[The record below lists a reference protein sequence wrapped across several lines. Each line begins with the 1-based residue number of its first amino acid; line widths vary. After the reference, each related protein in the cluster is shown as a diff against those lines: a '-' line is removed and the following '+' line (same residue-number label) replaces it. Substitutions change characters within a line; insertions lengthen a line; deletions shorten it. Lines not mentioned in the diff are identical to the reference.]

1 MPSIDEFKI
10 LKSSARNKITPDLDQ
25 EIKIGINQDFQQQVE
40 YDRTKDLNLF
50 ELYQKER
57 QKSTTFR
64 PLTKITFLFENSY
77 TGNCIYTPYK
87 NNLYYSNA
95 LENAITFQS
104 NSNNP
109 WQGYPQY
116 SEFQFIRTDNN
127 INGYTQGLGGQISF
141 VNKSANTYNWSY
153 YLTYPCQNA
162 DRILYCDDANS
173 SINWTWNAYDGIPFV
188 IEPNSLYGSNVVSF
202 RCPMDHGL
210 SVGEFVKLT
219 INYNGTDTFQVQ
231 SLGNQNAGSEEYIFN
246 LLNVGY
252 TGTTFLNNTTGTF
265 KRMINTSDPMGTESQ
280 YYIRLH
286 KVLAQ
291 VEDSVFVNAGFE
303 KNIFGKKVRYE
314 KAALTPNGQNRAS
327 VKEGNDVYTLSYNKD
342 IELGGLRDN
351 LFRPVTQ
358 LFTSFAWKGYLGW
371 TISNNSQLKDGYK
384 FNLPLINQQP
394 SGWWDAT
401 NTLSNSSFTK
411 NSYTVNAQQF
421 NYINNISV
429 GDLITGDFCEFNRVT
444 QVERVVSPNYHKF
457 TFNSNYFYGTG
468 FGNQQNQLGYLYQA
482 HYPMTIRV
490 FSTSLS
496 EEPYTNIASVPDYS
510 SWLNFTS
517 SLVWRDIYD
526 YGYIDSEGFG
536 VDYPFLNGA
545 HYPRNEI
552 IFRLIADGS
561 NINYPNV
568 IPDPTTDECE

>member
-10 LKSSARNKITPDLDQ
+10 SKSSARNKVTPDLDQ
-25 EIKIGINQDFQQQVE
+25 ELKIGINQDFQQQVE
-40 YDRTKDLNLF
+40 YDRTKDLNLSD
-50 ELYQKER
+50 LYQRER
-57 QKSTTFR
+57 QKSTIFR
-64 PLTKITFLFENSY
+64 PLSKITFLFENVY
-77 TGNCIYTPYK
+77 TGNCIYTPFK
-87 NNLYYSNA
+87 NNLYYSNP
-95 LENAITFQS
+95 LENAITFQG

-127 INGYTQGLGGQISF
+127 VNGYTQGAGAQINF

-153 YLTYPCQNA
+153 YLTYAYQNA
-162 DRILYCDDANS
+162 DRLLYCEDPNS
-173 SINWTWNAYDGIPFV
+173 ATNWTWNAYDGIPFI
-188 IEPNSLYGSNVVSF
+188 IETNSLYGTNVISF

-219 INYNGTDTFQVQ
+219 VNYNGQDVFQVQ

-246 LLNVGY
+246 VLNVGY
-252 TGTTFLNNTTGTF
+252 TGSSLANNVTGTF
-265 KRMINTSDPMGTESQ
+265 KRIINTTDALGTESI
-280 YYIRLH
+280 YYIRIH

-291 VEDSVFVNAGFE
+291 VEDAVLVNAGFE

-314 KAALTPNGQNRAS
+314 KAALTPNNQNRSS
-327 VKEGNDVYTLSYNKD
+327 VKEGNDVYTLTYNKD
-342 IELGGLRDN
+342 INIGGLRDN
-351 LFRPVTQ
+351 LSRPLTQ

-371 TISNNSQLKDGYK
+371 TISNYTQLKDGYG
-384 FNLPLINQQP
+384 FNIPLINQQP
-394 SGWWDAT
+394 SSWWTTT
-401 NTLSNSSFTK
+401 NTLSNSNFTK
-411 NSYTVNAQQF
+411 NTYTVNAQQF
-421 NYINNISV
+421 NYIENINV
-429 GDLITGDFCEFNRVT
+429 GDLITGDFCEYNFLT
-444 QVERVVSPNYHKF
+444 QTERVVSPNYHKF

-468 FGNQQNQLGYLYQA
+468 FGDLFNPLGYLYQV
-482 HYPMTIRV
+482 HHPMVIGV
-490 FSTSLS
+490 FSTSLTQES
-496 EEPYTNIASVPDYS
+496 YLNIATVPDYS
-510 SWLNFTS
+510 TYLNFTS
-517 SLVWRDIYD
+517 SFVWRDIYN

-561 NINYPNV
+561 TITYPDV